1 MSGRHTTLRTN
12 MWTRRLAQQMVRHV
26 PRMGAAPRSR
36 HMVLARAAH
45 STPVWAKGAASSTP
59 TYRAGELR
67 MVDYHRMIDHS
78 LDTLTSQL
86 EELMETHDIDVLEE
100 KVSQGSE
107 EGEWDVEYATGVIN
121 VRLGSYGTYVINK
134 QPPTQQLWLSSP
146 TSGPKRFEYD
156 TDKGVWFT
164 YRDGELFLFHELLSQ
179 ELSAVFDTP
188 LSLHL

>member
-1 MSGRHTTLRTN
+1 VCGRHTMLRTN
-12 MWTRRLAQQMVRHV
+12 MWTRRLAQQMVRYV
-26 PRMGAAPRSR
+26 PRMGVAPRSR
-36 HMVLARAAH
+36 HMVAARAAH
-45 STPVWAKGAASSTP
+45 TTPVWAKGATASP
-59 TYRAGELR
+59 PPYRAGELS
-67 MVDYHRMIDHS
+67 MGDYHRMSAHS

-86 EELMETHDIDVLEE
+86 EELMETQDIDALEE
-100 KVSQGSE
+100 KAPQGSE

-146 TSGPKRFEYD
+146 TSGPKRFDYD

-164 YRDGELFLFHELLSQ
+164 YRDGELFLFHELLSR

>member
-1 MSGRHTTLRTN
+1 
-12 MWTRRLAQQMVRHV
+12 MWTRRLAQQMVRYV
-26 PRMGAAPRSR
+26 PRMGVAPRSR
-36 HMVLARAAH
+36 HMVAARAAH
-45 STPVWAKGAASSTP
+45 TTPVWAKGATSSTP
-59 TYRAGELR
+59 TYRAGELS

>member
-1 MSGRHTTLRTN
+1 MAGRHTTLRTN
-12 MWTRRLAQQMVRHV
+12 MWTRRLAQQMVRYV
-26 PRMGAAPRSR
+26 PRMGVAPRSR
-36 HMVLARAAH
+36 HMVAARAAH
-45 STPVWAKGAASSTP
+45 TTPVWAKGATSSTP
-59 TYRAGELR
+59 TYRAGELS

>member
-1 MSGRHTTLRTN
+1 MAGRHTTLRTN

-26 PRMGAAPRSR
+26 PRMGVAPRIR
-36 HMVLARAAH
+36 HMVAARAAH
-45 STPVWAKGAASSTP
+45 TTPVWAKGATSSTP
-59 TYRAGELR
+59 TYRAGELS

-86 EELMETHDIDVLEE
+86 EELMETQDIDALEE
-100 KVSQGSE
+100 KAPQGSE

-146 TSGPKRFEYD
+146 TSGPKRFDYD
-156 TDKGVWFT
+156 TDKVVWFT
-164 YRDGELFLFHELLSQ
+164 YRDGELFLFHELLSR

>member
-1 MSGRHTTLRTN
+1 
-12 MWTRRLAQQMVRHV
+12 
-26 PRMGAAPRSR
+26 
-36 HMVLARAAH
+36 
-45 STPVWAKGAASSTP
+45 
-59 TYRAGELR
+59 
-67 MVDYHRMIDHS
+67 MVDYHSMIDHS

-86 EELMETHDIDVLEE
+86 EELMETQDIDALEE
-100 KVSQGSE
+100 KAPQGSE

>member
-1 MSGRHTTLRTN
+1 MCGRHTMLRTN
-12 MWTRRLAQQMVRHV
+12 MWTRRLAQQMVRYV
-26 PRMGAAPRSR
+26 PRMGVAPRIR
-36 HMVLARAAH
+36 HMVAARAAH
-45 STPVWAKGAASSTP
+45 TTPVWAKGATSSTP
-59 TYRAGELR
+59 TYRAGELS

>member
-1 MSGRHTTLRTN
+1 MWAPHDDASYQHVDAPSCSADGEVRPAYWRGASKQAHGGSAGGSYYAGVGEGRHL
-12 MWTRRLAQQMVRHV
+12 
-26 PRMGAAPRSR
+26 P
-36 HMVLARAAH
+36 
-45 STPVWAKGAASSTP
+45 TP
-59 TYRAGELR
+59 TYRAGELS

-86 EELMETHDIDVLEE
+86 EELMETQDIDALEE
-100 KVSQGSE
+100 KAPQGSE

-156 TDKGVWFT
+156 TEKGVWFT

>member
-1 MSGRHTTLRTN
+1 MAGRHTTLRTN
-12 MWTRRLAQQMVRHV
+12 MWTRRLAQQMLRHV

-45 STPVWAKGAASSTP
+45 TTPVWAKGAAFSTP

-67 MVDYHRMIDHS
+67 MVDYHSMIDHS

-86 EELMETHDIDVLEE
+86 EELMETQDIDALEE
-100 KVSQGSE
+100 KAPQGSE

-146 TSGPKRFEYD
+146 TSGPKRFDYD

>member
-1 MSGRHTTLRTN
+1 
-12 MWTRRLAQQMVRHV
+12 MWTRRLAQQMVRYV
-26 PRMGAAPRSR
+26 PRMGVAPRSR
-36 HMVLARAAH
+36 HMVPARAAH
-45 STPVWAKGAASSTP
+45 TTPVWAKDAASSTP

-67 MVDYHRMIDHS
+67 MVDYHSMIDHS

-86 EELMETHDIDVLEE
+86 EELMETQDIDALEE
-100 KVSQGSE
+100 KAPQGSE

-146 TSGPKRFEYD
+146 TSGPKRFDYD
-156 TDKGVWFT
+156 TDKGVCFT
-164 YRDGELFLFHELLSQ
+164 YRDGELFLFHELLSR

>member
-1 MSGRHTTLRTN
+1 MAGRHTTLRTN

-26 PRMGAAPRSR
+26 PRMGVAPRSR
-36 HMVLARAAH
+36 HMVAARAAH
-45 STPVWAKGAASSTP
+45 TTPVWAKGATSSTP
-59 TYRAGELR
+59 TYRAGELS

-156 TDKGVWFT
+156 TEKGVWFT

>member
-1 MSGRHTTLRTN
+1 MCGRHTMLRTN
-12 MWTRRLAQQMVRHV
+12 MWTRRLAQQMVRYV
-26 PRMGAAPRSR
+26 PRMGVAPRSR
-36 HMVLARAAH
+36 HMVAARAAH
-45 STPVWAKGAASSTP
+45 TTPVWAKGATSSTP
-59 TYRAGELR
+59 TYRAGELS

-156 TDKGVWFT
+156 TEKGVWFT

>member
-1 MSGRHTTLRTN
+1 MAGRHTTLRTN
-12 MWTRRLAQQMVRHV
+12 MWTRRLAQQMLRHV

-36 HMVLARAAH
+36 HMVLAGAAH
-45 STPVWAKGAASSTP
+45 TTPVWAKGAAFSTP

-67 MVDYHRMIDHS
+67 MVDYHSMIDHS

-86 EELMETHDIDVLEE
+86 EELMETQDIDALEE
-100 KVSQGSE
+100 KAPQGSE

-146 TSGPKRFEYD
+146 TSGPKRFDYD

-164 YRDGELFLFHELLSQ
+164 YRDGELFLFHELLSR

>member
-1 MSGRHTTLRTN
+1 
-12 MWTRRLAQQMVRHV
+12 
-26 PRMGAAPRSR
+26 MGVAPRSR

-45 STPVWAKGAASSTP
+45 TTPVWAKGAAFSTP

-67 MVDYHRMIDHS
+67 MVDYHSMIDHS

-86 EELMETHDIDVLEE
+86 EELMETQDIDALEE
-100 KVSQGSE
+100 KAPQGSE

-146 TSGPKRFEYD
+146 TSGPKRFDYD

-164 YRDGELFLFHELLSQ
+164 YRDGELFLFHELLSR

>member
-1 MSGRHTTLRTN
+1 
-12 MWTRRLAQQMVRHV
+12 
-26 PRMGAAPRSR
+26 MGAAQGSR
-36 HMVLARAAH
+36 LLLSARAIH
-45 STPVWAKGAASSTP
+45 TTPVWATGATSSAP
-59 TYRAGELR
+59 TYRAGELS

-78 LDTLTSQL
+78 LDTLTAQL
-86 EELMETHDIDVLEE
+86 EELMETQNIDALEE
-100 KVSQGSE
+100 KASQGNE

-156 TDKGVWFT
+156 TNKGVWFT
-164 YRDGELFLFHELLSQ
+164 YREGELYLFHELLSR

>member
-1 MSGRHTTLRTN
+1 MAGRHTTLRTN

-26 PRMGAAPRSR
+26 PRMGVAPRSR
-36 HMVLARAAH
+36 HMVPARAAH
-45 STPVWAKGAASSTP
+45 STPVWAKGAAFSTP

-86 EELMETHDIDVLEE
+86 EELMETQDIDALEE
-100 KVSQGSE
+100 KAPQGSE

-146 TSGPKRFEYD
+146 TSGPKRFDYD
-156 TDKGVWFT
+156 TDKGVWFM
-164 YRDGELFLFHELLSQ
+164 YRDGELFLFHELLSR

>member
-1 MSGRHTTLRTN
+1 MCGRHTMLRTN

-26 PRMGAAPRSR
+26 PRMGVAPRSR

-45 STPVWAKGAASSTP
+45 TTPVWAKGAASSTP

-86 EELMETHDIDVLEE
+86 EELMETHDIDALEE

-146 TSGPKRFEYD
+146 TSGPKRFDYD

-164 YRDGELFLFHELLSQ
+164 YRDGELFLFHELLSR

>member
-1 MSGRHTTLRTN
+1 MAGRHTTLRTN

-26 PRMGAAPRSR
+26 PRMGVAPRSR
-36 HMVLARAAH
+36 HMVPARAAH
-45 STPVWAKGAASSTP
+45 STPVWAKGAAFSTP

-86 EELMETHDIDVLEE
+86 EELMETQDIDALEE
-100 KVSQGSE
+100 KAPQGSE

-146 TSGPKRFEYD
+146 TSGPKRFDYD

-164 YRDGELFLFHELLSQ
+164 YHDGELFLFHELLSR

>member
-1 MSGRHTTLRTN
+1 MAGRHTTLRTN

-26 PRMGAAPRSR
+26 PRMGVAPRSR
-36 HMVLARAAH
+36 HMVPARAAH
-45 STPVWAKGAASSTP
+45 STPVWAKGAAFSTP

-86 EELMETHDIDVLEE
+86 EELMETQDIDALEE
-100 KVSQGSE
+100 KAPQGSE

-146 TSGPKRFEYD
+146 TSGPKRFDYD

-164 YRDGELFLFHELLSQ
+164 YRDGELFFFHELLSR

>member
-1 MSGRHTTLRTN
+1 MCGRHTMLRTN
-12 MWTRRLAQQMVRHV
+12 MWTRRLAQQMVRYV
-26 PRMGAAPRSR
+26 PRMGVAPRSR
-36 HMVLARAAH
+36 HMVAARAAH
-45 STPVWAKGAASSTP
+45 TTPVWAKGATSSTP
-59 TYRAGELR
+59 TYRAGELS